1 MENKEIDP
9 NVWRQNIKFL
19 EKLEYNPIK
28 DIDEHESITPT
39 TNKGHLTLDSRKMF
53 FQKVSKE
60 LESLKTKNNEE
71 NFYEVF
77 KGQFGNKKDL
87 DNFLEYQEKTLKNF
101 TSDEI
106 FIKNTNTKI
115 VKIAKY

>member
-1 MENKEIDP
+1 MISKE
-9 NVWRQNIKFL
+9 K
-19 EKLEYNPIK
+19 KT
-28 DIDEHESITPT
+28 S
-39 TNKGHLTLDSRKMF
+39 F
-53 FQKVSKE
+53 FDTSKVSKE
-60 LESLKTKNNEE
+60 LERLKTKNNEE

>member
-1 MENKEIDP
+1 MEL
-9 NVWRQNIKFL
+9 KFL
-19 EKLEYNPIK
+19 QNVDGEIEPA
-28 DIDEHESITPT
+28 SIS
-39 TNKGHLTLDSRKMF
+39 KKMLRVFF